1 MKNASYAE
9 EGKIET
15 TNSLVL
21 RGRIVP
27 MNKLFPSAF

>member
-1 MKNASYAE
+1 MLDAE

-15 TNSLVL
+15 TNSLVV

-27 MNKLFPSAF
+27 VNKPVPSAF